1 MLTSM
6 SRLSC
11 LSEVRHYKNVDDD
24 DDVNHDHL
32 RRTTLA
38 REVLRT
44 LQILEH
50 KVYQIVNNH
59 TYRFLCCQWGF
70 GSFGPLGIFANG
82 AHHSK

>member
-1 MLTSM
+1 M

-50 KVYQIVNNH
+50 KVY
-59 TYRFLCCQWGF
+59 
-70 GSFGPLGIFANG
+70 
-82 AHHSK
+82 